1 MKILIL
7 SLLLIK
13 SGITATLH
21 IRFADILEAYGR
33 NETLLTS
40 SDRNTIQWHQCGR
53 QPDLPLNGE
62 AVICHENKCFAICQ
76 KGKLQNALG
85 TFSPAVPYI

>member
-1 MKILIL
+1 MKFLIL
-7 SLLLIK
+7 PLLLFK

-33 NETLLTS
+33 NESLPTS

-53 QPDLPLNGE
+53 KPELPSNGE
-62 AVICHENKCFAICQ
+62 AVICHGNKCFAICQ
-76 KGKLQNALG
+76 KGKLLNA
-85 TFSPAVPYI
+85 SDVVQKI